1 MEDMMSDEKIS
12 EALNINYE
20 PSIKEITVDKKELQR
35 IKREKRENLLNSDF
49 ESARNNINEMI
60 HSGMEAMDGIMKV
73 AAAGDSPRAYEVVSM
88 MLKTLS
94 EMNKDLI
101 DLHKKANDAEKEKV
115 TNISTTNNSIY
126 VGSTTDLQNILNKSR
141 SRNKIDNE
149 IIENE

>member
-1 MEDMMSDEKIS
+1 MSDEKIS

>member
-115 TNISTTNNSIY
+115 KNISTTNNSIY

-149 IIENE
+149 IIEHE

>member
-1 MEDMMSDEKIS
+1 MSDEKIS

-115 TNISTTNNSIY
+115 KNISTTNNSIY

-149 IIENE
+149 IIEHE

>member
-1 MEDMMSDEKIS
+1 MSDEKIS

-101 DLHKKANDAEKEKV
+101 DLHKKANDAEKEIVK
-115 TNISTTNNSIY
+115 NISTTNNSIY

-149 IIENE
+149 IIEHE

>member
-1 MEDMMSDEKIS
+1 MMSDEKIS